1 MAYEEMHNHFT
12 HLVKAFEKLHVQR
25 LATTEAASQTTRCG
39 GAQVPSPSL
48 GLDEDGELVNERV
61 KEEVELEERY
71 WGELRVLEEER
82 EDMKRCILE
91 LRSLFESSREEVV

>member
-39 GAQVPSPSL
+39 GAEVPSLSL